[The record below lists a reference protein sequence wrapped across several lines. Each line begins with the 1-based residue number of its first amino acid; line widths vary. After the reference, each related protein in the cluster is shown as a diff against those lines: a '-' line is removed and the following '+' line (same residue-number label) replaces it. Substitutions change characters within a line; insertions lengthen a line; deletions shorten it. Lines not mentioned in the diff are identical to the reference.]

1 MAECPIC
8 FKKADYTTKC
18 NHHFCK
24 KCLFQW
30 GETCPLCRQYI
41 KLEYPNTRAM
51 SKEQHVIDNAR
62 ILLINI
68 KNVKGTKYKIQYAE
82 KLLQFLWKWRIV
94 LRKHVQLCRIV
105 HERSAHIKKEC
116 LDLGFDPPKIIEKTI
131 TI

>member
-24 KCLFQW
+24 KCLYKW
-30 GETCPLCRQYI
+30 GYSCPLCRQHVT
-41 KLEYPNTRAM
+41 LDYPNTRAM
-51 SKEQHVIDNAR
+51 SRSQHVIDNTQ
-62 ILLINI
+62 ILLQ
-68 KNVKGTKYKIQYAE
+68 NVARVKETKYKIQYAE
-82 KLLQFLWKWRIV
+82 KLFQFLWDWRV
-94 LRKHVQLCRIV
+94 VVRKHGELCRTI

-116 LDLGFDPPKIIEKTI
+116 LDLGIVPPKIINKTI